1 MLSVHK
7 GDGGDCA
14 VCTYRQSLCCL
25 YMQLVTVLSVH
36 KDDGGHRALS
46 VHNGDGGDR
55 AVCIQR

>member
-1 MLSVHK
+1 M
-7 GDGGDCA
+7 
-14 VCTYRQSLCCL
+14 
-25 YMQLVTVLSVH
+25 LSVH